1 LGSSVINISLLLSR
15 DFLKLVVLAIM
26 IASPIAWYTMNRW
39 LLNFSYRTNI
49 SWLDFAIST
58 FFVLLIA
65 LATVNIRAVGA
76 ALASPLKS
84 LRTE

>member
-1 LGSSVINISLLLSR
+1 
-15 DFLKLVVLAIM
+15 
-26 IASPIAWYTMNRW
+26 MNRW
-39 LLNFSYRTNI
+39 LHNFIYRTNI
-49 SWLDFAIST
+49 SWLDFAISA

-76 ALASPLKS
+76 AIASPLKS